1 MDSDFSQDLSAWL
14 DGVTDDRYEVDRT
27 LKQTADETTEVVYR
41 RDEGGGRLGPF
52 VRKRIAHD
60 LGRGAAYGQILRA
73 QTNGIRLQFQP
84 IVYEC
89 AREGDTLCVVTEYV
103 YGQTLREVVRREGP
117 GRRLYDQLAPQLCDA
132 LTELHERL
140 DQPIIHRDV
149 KPSNIMLTGDRIVLI
164 DLGIARTYVEGAEH
178 DTVRYGTPGYAPPEQ
193 YGYGQTDER
202 SDVYALGMTFA
213 YCLLGEDPTASLR
226 EGGFVDERIPSEVRP
241 VLVKATQFDPSDRYA
256 SARELKDDVLGGV
269 AHFAGERPRPTV
281 PGTDA
286 PTRHTTPAKSAA
298 SGRFSVLGR
307 VWNALV
313 LVVWAAFV
321 VATGMGLLKPNDTTT
336 DIPLV
341 GRLAMYLF
349 AVVVPFT
356 MGGYLLLDRRR
367 IRAHTPLGRYTL
379 KQEVLFCLGMA
390 VLSFLALMVSAL
402 VLGML
407 SAGLQRGA

>member
-14 DGVTDDRYEVDRT
+14 DDVADDRYEVDRT
-27 LKQTADETTEVVYR
+27 LKETADETTEVVYR
-41 RDEGGGRLGPF
+41 RDDSGERLGPF

-73 QTNGIRLQFQP
+73 QTSGIRLSYQP

-89 AREGDTLCVVTEYV
+89 ANEGDTLCVVTEYV

-117 GRRLYDQLAPQLCDA
+117 SRRLYDQLAPQLCDA

-140 DQPIIHRDV
+140 GPPIIHRDV

-164 DLGIARTYVEGAEH
+164 DLGIARTYHEGAAR

-202 SDVYALGMTFA
+202 SDVYAMGMTLA
-213 YCLLGEDPTASLR
+213 YCLLGEDPTAQLR
-226 EGGFVDERIPSEVRP
+226 GGGFADERIPAEVRP
-241 VLVKATQFDPSDRYA
+241 VLTRATQFDPNDRYA
-256 SARELKDDVLGGV
+256 SARELKAAVLGC
-269 AHFAGERPRPTV
+269 ATQSAEAKSRPTV
-281 PGTDA
+281 PGRSA
-286 PTRHTTPAKSAA
+286 STRPDTPAKPAT
-298 SGRFSVLGR
+298 SGRFSILGR

-313 LVVWAAFV
+313 LILWAGFV
-321 VATGMGLLKPNDTTT
+321 IATGMRLLDPNDTTT
-336 DIPLV
+336 DLPLV
-341 GRLAMYLF
+341 ARLAMYLF
-349 AVVVPFT
+349 AVLVPFT

-390 VLSFLALMVSAL
+390 VLSLLLLMVVVL
-402 VLGML
+402 VLGMI
-407 SAGLQRGA
+407 SAGLQRVT